1 MLTLLVVAVAAAVVH
16 RRDQVARWMRDAIG
30 RGGTTEKAVALDLGR
45 DLGQLSRMLS
55 AGTLQVADLLA
66 MPPQVRDLALMT
78 MTRHVGL
85 VTVRDF
91 LLQEMADR
99 ERRVLETLAPHGRA
113 VRCEACGTPSRAD
126 RREVA

>member
-1 MLTLLVVAVAAAVVH
+1 MLTLFVVAVAAAVVR
-16 RRDQVARWMRDAIG
+16 RRDQVAQWLREAIAY
-30 RGGTTEKAVALDLGR
+30 GGATEKAIALDLGR

-78 MTRHVGL
+78 ITRHVGL
-85 VTVRDF
+85 VTVRDYV
-91 LLQEMADR
+91 LQEAADR
-99 ERRVLETLAPHGRA
+99 ERRVLESLSPHGRA